1 MNPGEEPFPI
11 KPLPNGNM
19 LLTVEGGSI
28 GDGVR
33 EIDLAGNTAYQIT
46 RPDINKA
53 VAAADIP
60 FQLETLHHDVEKLA
74 NGHYMILGNYTQT
87 ISGQSEVGGA
97 LVDWDPSAQKAAWTW
112 SAFDHLSLNH
122 APYGI
127 ADWTH
132 ANAVVYSPDD
142 GNLVVFDP
150 KLELRH

>member
-1 MNPGEEPFPI
+1 
-11 KPLPNGNM
+11 M

-33 EIDLAGNTAYQIT
+33 EIDLAGNTVYQIT

-74 NGHYMILGNYTQT
+74 NRHYILGNYTQT
-87 ISGQSEVGGA
+87 ISGQSEVGDA

-112 SAFDHLSLNH
+112 SAFDHLSLNR
-122 APYGI
+122 AQYGI
-127 ADWTH
+127 AFIRH
-132 ANAVVYSPDD
+132 ANSFHVAIFPVRFADHPAR
-142 GNLVVFDP
+142 GGPVFLSVGAPQSQAQTVD
-150 KLELRH
+150 